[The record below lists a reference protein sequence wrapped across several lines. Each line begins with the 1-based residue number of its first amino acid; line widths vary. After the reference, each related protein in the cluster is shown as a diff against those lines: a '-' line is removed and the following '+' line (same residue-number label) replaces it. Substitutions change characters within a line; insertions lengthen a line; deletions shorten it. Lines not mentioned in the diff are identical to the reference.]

1 MRTNITVHQIQR
13 LSRQYR
19 LASRRATSA
28 RNAPEAAASS
38 ASLLIGHAQVTCPWL
53 GLPNKLASDH
63 GGDRY
68 RREGGRQHHV
78 LLDGEPADEVVM
90 VNPRTR
96 SSGVS
101 LRVGRRSL
109 AHTRAPPLRP
119 PRPDFDSCS
128 VRCTPSLSSV
138 CDCAGDSVSVPRSL
152 SQGSDCAF
160 EIFATDVQSVRLARV
175 ASDLVFRAR
184 VC

>member
-1 MRTNITVHQIQR
+1 M
-13 LSRQYR
+13 
-19 LASRRATSA
+19 ASRRATSA
-28 RNAPEAAASS
+28 RNALEAAANS

-109 AHTRAPPLRP
+109 AHKRAPPLRP
-119 PRPDFDSCS
+119 PRPDFESCS
-128 VRCTPSLSSV
+128 VRCARRRCRPSVTVQATAFQCREV
-138 CDCAGDSVSVPRSL
+138 CPRALTVRSK
-152 SQGSDCAF
+152 F
-160 EIFATDVQSVRLARV
+160 VATDVQSVRLARG

-184 VC
+184 VCC